1 MYLLSKAAISSG
13 MKPSVFIVYRQAFAT
28 LALLPFAFFFP
39 SKEGPPLT
47 WIGLCKIFLISSFGL
62 TLSFNLN
69 FAGLEY
75 ISATFNTAVASAIP
89 ASVFIMAVCLRIES
103 LSITQWHGV
112 AKVLGAILGLSG
124 ALAFTFYE
132 GPPLFSASVNET
144 HRSPHETTHT
154 KQEWIKGSFLCIAAQ
169 LTYSVWLTLQAPL
182 LKQYPGKLRLMI
194 LQCGFSFLTAIVY
207 GAAMERNLTS
217 WKLAWNIQLL
227 SIAYCG
233 IIVTG
238 ISYWLQAWVIE
249 KKGPV
254 FTVIFGPLALIVAA
268 VFSTL
273 FLKETLHWGSILGS
287 GLLVAGLYS
296 FLWGKSREVQNGA
309 QQQLDHSVEEAQFE
323 GIITTSIAADEEE
336 QGKEMQNDSK
346 N

>member
-13 MKPSVFIVYRQAFAT
+13 MKPCVFIVYRQALAT

-39 SKEGPPLT
+39 RKEGPPLT
-47 WIGLCKIFLISSFGL
+47 WIGLCKIFFISSFGL

-75 ISATFNTAVASAIP
+75 ISATFNSAVVSVIP
-89 ASVFIMAVCLRIES
+89 ASVFIMAVCLRIER
-103 LSITQWHGV
+103 LSISEWHGV

-124 ALAFTFYE
+124 AMAFTFYK
-132 GPPLFSASVNET
+132 GPPLFSKET
-144 HRSPHETTHT
+144 HHSPHETTHT
-154 KQEWIKGSFLCIAAQ
+154 KQEWIKGSFLSIAAQ
-169 LTYSVWLTLQAPL
+169 FTYSVWLTLQAPL

-194 LQCGFSFLTAIVY
+194 LQCGFSFLTSTIY

-217 WKLAWNIQLL
+217 WKLGWNIQLL
-227 SIAYCG
+227 SVAYCG
-233 IIVTG
+233 IMVTG

-254 FTVIFGPLALIVAA
+254 FAVIFGPLTLIVAG
-268 VFSTL
+268 VFSAL
-273 FLKETLHWGSILGS
+273 FLKEILHWGSVLGS
-287 GLLVAGLYS
+287 GLLVVGLYS

-309 QQQLDHSVEEAQFE
+309 QQQLDHPVEEAHFE
-323 GIITTSIAADEEE
+323 GIITTSISADEEE